1 MSRVQC
7 SGRHRFLGRHV
18 RCARGFSKA
27 PRRRLRGNMSQGQ
40 EWKFH
45 MLLLVSLPMYAR
57 FCGRAR
63 DATVLD
69 GAKTA
74 YVRVVTYSLHVP
86 RGACPH
92 AQPSVR
98 PSAALGDRCAVAGA
112 VAREDA
118 RRRAGAQRTGGKH
131 MLLLL
136 RWRFHVAEARGRSKV
151 AVAGVVVDDTEAP
164 SPGRFGV
171 SGSRRRDQAWRGR
184 ACRTRRSG
192 ARAKCTCTLAPWV
205 VSVRTRHTGA
215 WRAPHTSRAES
226 KKNLLIYVL
235 KKISTYMYVNNR
247 LKHLIF

>member
-1 MSRVQC
+1 MC
-7 SGRHRFLGRHV
+7 GASGVFPRLLVGAYVETCRRGRNVNSTCGWSLSPDGCTFLWP
-18 RCARGFSKA
+18 CARRDGVGRRQDCL
-27 PRRRLRGNMSQGQ
+27 RRR
-40 EWKFH
+40 
-45 MLLLVSLPMYAR
+45 
-57 FCGRAR
+57 
-63 DATVLD
+63 
-69 GAKTA
+69 
-74 YVRVVTYSLHVP
+74 VRVVTYSLDVP

-151 AVAGVVVDDTEAP
+151 AVAGVVVDDTEARRAP

-171 SGSRRRDQAWRGR
+171 SGAGGIRRGR

-192 ARAKCTCTLAPWV
+192 APAKCTCTLAPRV
-205 VSVRTRHTGA
+205 VSVRT
-215 WRAPHTSRAES
+215 WSSLEVTSSRP
-226 KKNLLIYVL
+226 
-235 KKISTYMYVNNR
+235 R
-247 LKHLIF
+247 